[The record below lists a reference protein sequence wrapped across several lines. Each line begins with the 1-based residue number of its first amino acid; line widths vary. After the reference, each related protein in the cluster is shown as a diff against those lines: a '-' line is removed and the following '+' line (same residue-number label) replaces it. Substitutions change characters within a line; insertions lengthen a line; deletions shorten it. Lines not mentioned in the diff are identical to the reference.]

1 MTIKAEWKKVL
12 NNNEDGKLAVEGIY
26 LDDLERNPNY
36 DENAQLLENGTNCII
51 AGTYVDEDTNEVSI
65 GYLPA
70 FWWYNGFIMPD
81 DYFNCFRPLYWDFM
95 NIENPI
101 KLSIG
106 ELPTL

>member
-1 MTIKAEWKKVL
+1 MTIKAEWKKIL
-12 NNNEDGKLAVEGIY
+12 NNNEDGKLAVEEQY
-26 LDDLERNPNY
+26 KNE
-36 DENAQLLENGTNCII
+36 LENGINCII

-70 FWWYNGFIMPD
+70 FWWYNGFIMPE

-106 ELPTL
+106 D